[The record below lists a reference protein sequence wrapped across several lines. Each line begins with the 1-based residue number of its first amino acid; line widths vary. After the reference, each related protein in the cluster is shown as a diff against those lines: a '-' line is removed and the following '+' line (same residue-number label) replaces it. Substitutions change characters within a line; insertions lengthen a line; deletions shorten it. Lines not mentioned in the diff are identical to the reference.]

1 MAGQVTNTSSPRRGS
16 TRPKSP
22 SGLAVTPAKGEDL
35 LASLRPGSGVSHA
48 SGNSVRSGGSNRSR
62 GSTTHKAEAEEA
74 QKQKELESLH
84 EELEFQPRQKPQKHF
99 ERKAFCIYFTFLMI
113 FLANTVLYKK
123 HPQTHIRRLVS
134 PSEGSSCGTHWE

>member
-1 MAGQVTNTSSPRRGS
+1 MAGQVTNTSSPRRGPP
-16 TRPKSP
+16 RPTSP
-22 SGLAVTPAKGEDL
+22 GGLAVTPAKGEGL
-35 LASLRPGSGVSHA
+35 LASLRPGSGMSHA
-48 SGNSVRSGGSNRSR
+48 SGNSVRSGGSNR
-62 GSTTHKAEAEEA
+62 KAEAEVA